1 MSTNQRDV
9 IRRQVLPHTLP
20 GRNVAQMSEFWDIIQ
35 DTIRAA
41 ITTRRNTVR
50 KDLDKHKQQQLKQ
63 ALARIRGDF
72 GRRKRTFKAA
82 LLRNPPMIP
91 LWGVLSSHPDTV
103 VFKSWTVEQ
112 VELAAQGCLHGV
124 FEILDS
130 PKGVC
135 ITCEQHDNVSRM
147 VQQVATGECT
157 VSNPRK
163 EQLVADTDNM
173 LAGIEQFFGVNVL
186 GTHP

>member
-1 MSTNQRDV
+1 MGT
-9 IRRQVLPHTLP
+9 
-20 GRNVAQMSEFWDIIQ
+20 FWGIIQ
-35 DTIRAA
+35 DTVRDGIK
-41 ITTRRNTVR
+41 TRRNTVK
-50 KDLDKHKQQQLKQ
+50 KDLDRHKQQQLKQ

-103 VFKSWTVEQ
+103 TFQSWTTEQ
-112 VELAAQGCLHGV
+112 VAAAVQTHLHGT

-130 PKGVC
+130 EKGVS
-135 ITCEQHDNVSRM
+135 IVCEHHADVAHII
-147 VQQVATGECT
+147 QQAPFGECT
-157 VSNPRK
+157 VSNSRK
-163 EQLVADTDNM
+163 ERLVADADNM
-173 LAGIEQFFGVNVL
+173 LAGIEQFFGVNAL